1 MNLVLVSRTKEK
13 LETCAKDLKAKNPDI
28 EVKIVVADFSQ
39 PEGLY
44 ERIKQELKT
53 TEVGILI
60 NNVGMS
66 YPHAEYMHLLTDDQ
80 IDNLIQLNVIS
91 TTEMT
96 RIVLPE
102 MVDRKKGC
110 IINVSSAAGLIPI
123 GDPLYA
129 VYSGACLMIRSL
141 VLPNVLR

>member
-1 MNLVLVSRTKEK
+1 M
-13 LETCAKDLKAKNPDI
+13 
-28 EVKIVVADFSQ
+28 
-39 PEGLY
+39 
-44 ERIKQELKT
+44 
-53 TEVGILI
+53 GILI

-66 YPHAEYMHLLTDDQ
+66 YPHAEYMHLLSDEQ

-96 RIVLPE
+96 RIVVPQ

-110 IINVSSAAGLIPI
+110 IINVSSAAGLISI

-129 VYSGACLMIRSL
+129 VYSGPKMCHLLSI
-141 VLPNVLR
+141 LPCEIFAFFDSNKGLR